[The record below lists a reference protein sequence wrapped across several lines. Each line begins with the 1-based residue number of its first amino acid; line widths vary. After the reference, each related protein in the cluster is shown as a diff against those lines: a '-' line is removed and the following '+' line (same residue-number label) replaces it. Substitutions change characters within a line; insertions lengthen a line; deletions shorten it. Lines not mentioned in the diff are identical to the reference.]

1 MITAGVDSGAQNV
14 RVVIMKDGE
23 VIGRALAPA
32 GLSARVAAEEAYRG
46 ALSAAGLTRKDVRKI
61 FATGSGKRDCEFADG
76 EIAGLQA
83 CAKGINFVMPD
94 ARTVVD
100 LGAEA
105 GSVFRING
113 SGGVIDLAVNEKCAA
128 GAGVFLEAMARA
140 LETEVEKMAGLY
152 DRSKKRITIYA
163 HCAVFAESEVVSL
176 VHAKTPKPDIV
187 RGVLSAIALRT
198 ASLVKRVGTEGQ
210 VAAIGG
216 VALNKG
222 FVKALEEEL
231 GMRVTVPEGPDYIGA
246 IGAALA
252 AADGKAE
259 V

>member
-14 RVVIMKDGE
+14 RIAIMKDGR
-23 VIGRALAPA
+23 VIGKALAPA
-32 GLSARVAAEEAYRG
+32 GLNARDAAEEAYRE
-46 ALSAAGLTRKDVRKI
+46 ALSGAGLTRKDVQRV
-61 FATGSGKRDCEFADG
+61 FATGSGKRDCEFAHG
-76 EIAGLQA
+76 NIAGLQA
-83 CAKGINFVMPD
+83 CARGVNLVLPN
-94 ARTVVD
+94 ARTVVE

-113 SGGVIDLAVNEKCAA
+113 SGDVTDLAVNEKCAA

-140 LETEVEKMAGLY
+140 LETEVGKMADLY
-152 DRSKKRITIYA
+152 DRSKRRIAIYA

-187 RGVLSAIALRT
+187 RAVLSAIAVRT
-198 ASLVKRVGTEGQ
+198 ASMVKRVGIEGQ
-210 VAAIGG
+210 VAATGG

-231 GMRVTVPEGPDYIGA
+231 DVRITVPECPDYISA

-252 AADGKAE
+252 ASDEKAE